1 VNIKRFTLHDAHPNP
16 FNPQTVI
23 AFEIL
28 EHATVSLRVFDVSGR
43 LVRTVLDG
51 EVVAGGRREV
61 IWDGRDKN
69 SQQVAAGVYFY
80 RLDADGYSETKSM
93 ALIK

>member
-1 VNIKRFTLHDAHPNP
+1 MVGP

-28 EHATVSLRVFDVSGR
+28 APATVSLRVFDVSGR
-43 LVRTVLDG
+43 LVRVLMGG
-51 EVVAGGRREV
+51 EFVAEGRRQV
-61 IWDGRDKN
+61 IWSGRDE
-69 SQQVAAGVYFY
+69 SGQAVAAGVYFY
-80 RLDADGYSETKSM
+80 RLDADGYSLTKSM